1 MSTFLAWGYIIM
13 KWFKIKAYA
22 IILVIVFASTTVTL
36 PAYAQDANQNL
47 YEDFP
52 GEAMAVDL
60 VVIRPLG
67 IVSTTIGCVLFAAS
81 LPFTVWTEERIKRAA
96 KYFVLE
102 PGRYAFVR
110 PLGEFQDS
118 Y

>member
-1 MSTFLAWGYIIM
+1 M

-22 IILVIVFASTTVTL
+22 IMLIMVFVSTTVTL
-36 PAYAQDANQNL
+36 PAYAQDVIQNR
-47 YEDFP
+47 YKDFP

-67 IVSTTIGCVLFAAS
+67 IVSTTLGCVLFAVS
-81 LPFTVWTEERIKRAA
+81 LPFTAWTKERIKRAA
-96 KYFVLE
+96 RYFVQE
-102 PGRYAFVR
+102 PARYTFIR
-110 PLGEFQDS
+110 PLGEFQES